1 MMLLFASSSTDLV
14 LYLPDVMRVFLAV
27 WLFVVGSCV
36 GSFVNVVVYRLP
48 VGLGIARGGSRC
60 PACSHPIRWFDNIP
74 IISWLVLR
82 GRCRDCHAPIALRYP
97 LVELTVAVIFLTL
110 GLVEGLS
117 GGDNLPRPASAPRP
131 VAFTAFECW
140 ALYAFHLLAIVTLL
154 AAALIERD
162 RREVPRRL
170 FVPAW
175 GVGLVAPVGLPFLHP
190 VPALAGRAPGGALR
204 GLVAA
209 SWGAVAGAGLGGGS
223 WPATGRQLR
232 RTGGVQTVV
241 FSSATVGLYFGWQ
254 AASAIVTLTSVAFF
268 CGSAI
273 DRWNTQRGRGGWCGY
288 LVPTLLLYLVFWRPI
303 VNRFPALGEGGTGWL
318 LLLSTLTVLLVS
330 AATAWVTPRRE
341 FAQAVSLKGQ
351 RMASPIDREQK
362 ITEILE
368 SQSYLPVE
376 YDAEFLQQ
384 WETRPVRVQLELLK
398 PEIGLKRQGIQST
411 IVVFGGTQVVEPAEA
426 EKKLRAARE
435 ALKHAPHDPQRKR
448 DVARLVRVAAKSHYY
463 NMARE
468 FACLVSSTC
477 QLEGNCDYVIATGGG
492 PGIME
497 AANRGACDAS
507 AKSIGLNITLPA
519 EQVPN
524 PYVTSSL
531 CFQFHYFALRKMHFL
546 LRAKAMVVFPGGFG
560 TLDELFD
567 ALTLRQTNRMQEIP
581 IILFG
586 REFWQQVIN
595 FQFLADEGVVADEH
609 LDLISFVETPQEAW
623 DIIARFHGMGG
634 QSTARG
640 AASEGKAG
648 DF

>member
-1 MMLLFASSSTDLV
+1 MMLLFASSSADLV
-14 LYLPDVMRVFLAV
+14 LHLPDAMRVFLAA
-27 WLFVVGSCV
+27 WLFAVGGCV
-36 GSFVNVVVYRLP
+36 GSFVNVVVLRMP
-48 VGLGIARGGSRC
+48 AGLGIARAGSRC
-60 PACSHPIRWFDNIP
+60 PACLHPIRWFDNIP
-74 IISWLVLR
+74 VVSWLVLR
-82 GRCRDCHAPIALRYP
+82 GRCRDCHAPISVRYP
-97 LVELTVAVIFLTL
+97 LVELAVALVFLAL

-117 GGDNLPRPASAPRP
+117 GGNNLPRPASAPRYFE
-131 VAFTAFECW
+131 FTAFECW
-140 ALYAFHLLAIVTLL
+140 ALYTFHLVAIVTLL

-170 FVPAW
+170 FGPAW
-175 GVGLVAPVGLPFLHP
+175 GVGLVASVGLPFSHP
-190 VPALAGRAPGGALR
+190 VPALAGHLPEPWLD

-209 SWGAVAGAGLGGGS
+209 SWGAVAGAGLGLAS
-223 WPATGRQLR
+223 WPATSRQPWR
-232 RTGGVQTVV
+232 PGGVRTAI

-254 AASAIVTLTSVAFF
+254 AAAAIVAITSIAFF

-273 DRWNTQRGRGGWCGY
+273 GFWNTRLGRGSWCGY
-288 LVPTLLLYLVFWRPI
+288 LVATVLLYLVFWRPI
-303 VNRFPALGEGGTGWL
+303 VDRFPPLGEGGGGWL
-318 LLLSTLTVLLVS
+318 LLFATLTVLLIS
-330 AATAWVTPRRE
+330 AATAWVTPTRE
-341 FAQAVSLKGQ
+341 FVQAVSLKGQ
-351 RMASPIDREQK
+351 RMVSPIDRQEK
-362 ITEILE
+362 VKEILE

-398 PEIGLKRQGIQST
+398 PEIGLKREGIQST
-411 IVVFGGTQVVEPAEA
+411 IVVFGGTQVVEPEVAE
-426 EKKLRAARE
+426 EKLRAARE
-435 ALKHAPHDPQRKR
+435 ALKQAPDNPRRKR

-463 NMARE
+463 DVARD
-468 FACLVSSTC
+468 FARLVSSTC
-477 QLEGNCDYVIATGGG
+477 QIEGDCDYVIATGGG

-497 AANRGACDAS
+497 AANRGACDAG

-524 PYVTSSL
+524 PYVTSNL

-586 REFWQQVIN
+586 REFWQQVID

-609 LDLISFVETPQEAW
+609 LELIRFVETPQEAW
-623 DIIARFHGMGG
+623 DIITRFHGVG
-634 QSTARG
+634 QIATMREAAREEKR
-640 AASEGKAG
+640 A